1 MEDDSILKASR
12 YADGD
17 MDPQEQQQFE
27 LQLQTNA
34 ELKEYVEQYKLA
46 SIALKN
52 HFSPDENRVKLKQ
65 TLGGLNDQY
74 FKEEAKVVTL
84 KPEAKV
90 VSFKNYSRWISG
102 VAAILLIGF
111 FLFNPWRKSLYD
123 EYNTATT
130 MSVAERGAGPQTALE
145 KAAAYYNNKKFT
157 NAETLLAKQ
166 YAANAK
172 NSLVAYYYAITLI
185 QNNQEANA
193 RVVLENLYNGDSAF
207 KYDAAYHIALSYVKE
222 KNNAEAKKWLKL
234 VPVGT
239 SNYNKAVE
247 LAGNYNDAYLNSWV
261 ITLPLLVS
269 ILKFNNLATVAL
281 ISICS

>member
-34 ELKEYVEQYKLA
+34 ELKEYVEQYKQA

-52 HFSPDENRVKLKQ
+52 HFTPDENLVNLQQ
-65 TLGGLNDQY
+65 TLGGLNNEY
-74 FKEEAKVVTL
+74 FKEEATVAAI

-90 VSFKNYSRWISG
+90 VSFKNYSRWIAG

-123 EYNTATT
+123 EYNTAIT
-130 MSVAERGAGPQTALE
+130 MSVAERGAGPQTNLE
-145 KAAAYYNNKKFT
+145 KAAAYYNKKDFT
-157 NAETLLAKQ
+157 NAEILLAKE
-166 YAANAK
+166 YAADAK
-172 NSLVAYYYAITLI
+172 STLVAYYYAITLI
-185 QNNQEANA
+185 QDNQEAKA
-193 RVVLENLYNGDSAF
+193 RTILESLYNGESAF
-207 KYDAAYHIALSYVKE
+207 KYDAAYYLALSYVKQ

-247 LAGNYNDAYLNSWV
+247 LAGKL
-261 ITLPLLVS
+261 
-269 ILKFNNLATVAL
+269 
-281 ISICS
+281 